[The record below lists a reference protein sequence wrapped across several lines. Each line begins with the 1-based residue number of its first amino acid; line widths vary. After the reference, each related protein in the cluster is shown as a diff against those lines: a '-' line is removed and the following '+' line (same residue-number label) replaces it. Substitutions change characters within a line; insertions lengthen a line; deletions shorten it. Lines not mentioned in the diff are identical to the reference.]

1 MATRKSAG
9 RVAAKP
15 IKRARLDIEE
25 LAQALD
31 KLEAQTELGRE
42 LIRLS
47 RQGLLAGVEPLSADE
62 ISEYLGRPTYADE

>member
-1 MATRKSAG
+1 MAIRKSAG
-9 RVAAKP
+9 RAAAKHNSG
-15 IKRARLDIEE
+15 ARLDIEE

-47 RQGLLAGVEPLSADE
+47 KQGLLEGVEPLSADE
-62 ISEYLGRPTYADE
+62 INEYLGRPSYADE